1 MIKKLLSKLS
11 EFEKMIF
18 ISMSFTVAMV
28 IGRYLYTQDP
38 QYLFYPWNL
47 FLATVPLFF
56 SRQLKRYKKINFKVT
71 MLLCCW
77 LLFLPNAPYIIT
89 DDFHLEERPLIPY
102 WFDLL
107 IVISGAWNG
116 IALCIMSL
124 LQVERFLNKHLK
136 PKWRVPS
143 TIALITLCSY
153 GIYLGRYKR
162 YNSWNIITR
171 PQDIAH
177 TMLSHVAEPIEHI
190 QAWIFTVSF
199 AMLLAIMYFTVKK
212 IPVIL
217 RREQH
222 G

>member
-18 ISMSFTVAMV
+18 ISMVFTTVMVAM
-28 IGRYLYTQDP
+28 RYLYTDERE
-38 QYLFYPWNL
+38 YLFYPWNL

-56 SRQLKRYKKINFKVT
+56 SRQLLHFKRFNLKVT
-71 MLLCCW
+71 MLLFCW

-89 DDFHLEERPLIPY
+89 DLFHFEERPLIPY

-116 IALCIMSL
+116 IALCITSL
-124 LQVERFLNKHLK
+124 LHVERFLAKHIK
-136 PKWRVPS
+136 PKWRFPS

-171 PQDIAH
+171 PEDIVH
-177 TMLSHVAEPIEHI
+177 TMLSHIAEPIEHA
-190 QAWIFTVSF
+190 QAWLFTLSF

-212 IPVIL
+212 IPGML
-217 RREQH
+217 KMEQ